1 MEMLNMQTFIAM
13 ISPNKRPLLRQWYTA
28 HSTQAIQVA
37 FWSLKGSSVET
48 LLECTEISMMSK

>member
-1 MEMLNMQTFIAM
+1 MQTFIAM

-28 HSTQAIQVA
+28 HSTQAIQVV
-37 FWSLKGSSVET
+37 FWSLEGSWVET